1 MLIPSRHLER
11 FVREISDQCLIS
23 LQDRTNRGVMFQN
36 YAMCGAE
43 DSNDAA
49 IFNKTYAY
57 LDDLESLLYSPL
69 SLRFHIGDP
78 EIPNVVDEA
87 KGKAASARLRGM
99 ARKSDTDTMVS
110 AAVMAALVKGKAC
123 IKQMFKRGEF
133 APELVQPEC
142 MGVFRES
149 HTKLDEDMEAF
160 VHRTMITPYQFRRLI
175 WNHPD
180 KAQLEKKAKGYL
192 RDQTGGMSDGSAQK
206 QVIIGGLYPFQP
218 AGSGSPNSTR
228 GIVDWMASPKPDI
241 DPKLQGQMLELD
253 ELWVWDDKR
262 QNWATFQIIGS
273 DMLIYGKYQITNAF
287 SYNPESQSDA
297 DCLKGHHPFN
307 EFCVNPV
314 DNYFWGRSEIANVA
328 LLQEAINARIN
339 GINKLLRKQEDPPT
353 KFVGGTGVNQLALS
367 RFNKPGGYWVDS
379 SPNAKIDRDQPQI
392 PADLWGSMHEY
403 ERMFD
408 EMGGL
413 PPTARGHG
421 EAGVR
426 SQAHAETLIRMFSP
440 RFKDRAL
447 LVERQVAGLGGS
459 ILDLARAHVDRKL
472 TAWVPEREAGAEKS
486 VIDNKLMQPPAPGF
500 VPVQFAFADLD
511 EDVTLSVDSHSSS
524 PAFSQEANQQNLT
537 LVKLGAMSP
546 EDYVEHSDS
555 PDPEELTAG
564 IQRRAHAAAEREQK
578 VLAIKAQTHAKK

>member
-1 MLIPSRHLER
+1 MIIPSRHLER
-11 FVREISDQCLIS
+11 FVREVTDQCFVS
-23 LQDRTNRGVMFQN
+23 LTERSNRGVMFQN
-36 YAMCGAE
+36 YADCGAQ
-43 DSNDAA
+43 DPADAA
-49 IFNKTYAY
+49 IFNKTFSY

-99 ARKSDTDTMVS
+99 ARKTDTDTMIS
-110 AAVMAALVKGKAC
+110 AAVKSSLVKGKSF

-133 APELVQPEC
+133 APELVSPES

-149 HTKLDEDMEAF
+149 HDKLDEDMEAF
-160 VHRTMITPYQFRRLI
+160 AHRTLITPYQFNRLI

-180 KAQLEKKAKGYL
+180 KTDLEKKSKNYM
-192 RDQTGGMSDGSAQK
+192 RDMSGDRGDASSKNQIVVGGM
-206 QVIIGGLYPFQP
+206 YPFQP
-218 AGSGSPNSTR
+218 AGSGSPNQTR
-228 GIVDWMASPKPDI
+228 GIVDWMSSPRPDI

-273 DMLIYGKYQITNAF
+273 DMLIYGKYQIANAF
-287 SYNPESQSDA
+287 SFNMDTQSDS
-297 DCLKGHHPFN
+297 DVLKGHHPFN

-314 DNYFWGRSEIANVA
+314 EGYFWGRSEIANVA

-339 GINKLLRKQEDPPT
+339 GTNRLLRKQEDPPT

-392 PADLWGSMHEY
+392 PSDLWGSLHEY

-447 LVERQVAGLGGS
+447 LVERQVASLGG
-459 ILDLARAHVDRKL
+459 IMLDLARAHVDKKL
-472 TAWVPEREAGAEKS
+472 TAWVPDKEAGAEKS
-486 VIDNKLMQPPAPGF
+486 TIINPLIPPPAPGL
-500 VPVQFAFADLD
+500 VPVQFTFADLD
-511 EDVTLSVDSHSSS
+511 DDVTLSVDSHSSS

-564 IQRRAHAAAEREQK
+564 IQRRAHAQAEQQAK

>member
-1 MLIPSRHLER
+1 MLIPSKHLER
-11 FVREISDQCLIS
+11 FVREIADQCLVS
-23 LQDRTNRGVMFQN
+23 LVDRTNRGVVFEN
-36 YAMCGAE
+36 YATCGAQ
-43 DSNDAA
+43 DPSDAA
-49 IFNKTYAY
+49 IFNKTYSY

-78 EIPNVVDEA
+78 EIPNVLDEA
-87 KGKAASARLRGM
+87 KGKAASARLRSM
-99 ARKSDTDTMVS
+99 ARKSETDTMIS
-110 AAVMAALVKGKAC
+110 AAVRMGLVKGKGF

-133 APELVQPEC
+133 SPELVPPES

-149 HTKLDEDMEAF
+149 HDKLDEDMEAF
-160 VHRTMITPYQFRRLI
+160 VHRTLITPYQFRRLI

-180 KAQLEKKAKGYL
+180 KAKLEQKAKSYL
-192 RDQTGGMSDGSAQK
+192 REAQGGMTNAGSNNQ
-206 QVIIGGLYPFQP
+206 ITIGGMYPFQP
-218 AGSGSPNSTR
+218 ANSGSPNNTR
-228 GIVDWMASPKPDI
+228 GVVDWMSSPKPDL
-241 DPKLQGQMLELD
+241 DPKLQGSMLELD
-253 ELWVWDDKR
+253 ELWVWNDKK
-262 QNWATFQIIGS
+262 QNWSTFQLIGD
-273 DMLIYGKYQITNAF
+273 DMLIFGKYQIANAF
-287 SYNPESQSDA
+287 SYNPESQTDA

-314 DNYFWGRSEIANVA
+314 EGYFWGRSEIANIA

-339 GINKLLRKQEDPPT
+339 GTNRLLRKQEDPPT

-379 SPNAKIDRDQPQI
+379 SPNAKIDRDAPQI
-392 PADLWGSMHEY
+392 PADLSGSLHEND
-403 ERMFD
+403 RMFD

-413 PPTARGHG
+413 PPTARGYG

-447 LVERQVAGLGGS
+447 LVERQVAGLGG
-459 ILDLARAHVDRKL
+459 IMLDLARAHVDRKL
-472 TAWVPEREAGAEKS
+472 FAWVPEKQAGAEKS
-486 VIDNKLMQPPAPGF
+486 VIDNPLLLPPAPGL

-511 EDVTLSVDSHSSS
+511 DEVTLSVDSHSSS

-564 IQRRAHAAAEREQK
+564 IQRRAHAQAEQQAK